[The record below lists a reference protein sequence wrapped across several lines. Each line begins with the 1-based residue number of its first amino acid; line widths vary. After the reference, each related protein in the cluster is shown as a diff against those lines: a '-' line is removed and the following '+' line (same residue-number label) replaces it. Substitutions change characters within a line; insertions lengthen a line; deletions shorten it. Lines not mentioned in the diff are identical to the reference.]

1 MSACPDATR
10 SPPTGGSVE
19 VLTGAVTADGRDG
32 YGARVADTVIRA
44 ARARAREAGARAGV
58 VVRAVAAIDDLE
70 RVREV
75 LDATWPLPGGGTV
88 METNLIR
95 AIEHSGGYVAAAL
108 DPTDPAGPAVG
119 AAVAFLGR
127 HPSSSGGWTTHLH
140 SHAAAVRAG
149 WRDRHV
155 GSALKLHQRAWALE
169 HEVPVITWT
178 FDPLV
183 RRNARFNLVKLGA
196 EVAEYLPDFYG
207 DMTDEMNAGDH
218 SDRLLAW
225 WQVGSVRAERA
236 AAGSLAPYPAPPAGA
251 LRVPLPEDIV
261 ALRSRDP
268 EAALTWRMQVREV
281 MLPALADGYV
291 VGGVDVDGGY
301 VLIPPAA
308 ALEEV
313 PSP

>member
-1 MSACPDATR
+1 MAGVA
-10 SPPTGGSVE
+10 SPGG
-19 VLTGAVTADGRDG
+19 GDG
-32 YGARVADTVIRA
+32 YGAEMADAVIRA

-58 VVRAVAAIDDLE
+58 VVRAVQAIDDLE

-108 DPTDPAGPAVG
+108 DPTDPHGPAVG

-127 HPSSSGGWTTHLH
+127 HPSDGAGWTTHLH

-225 WQVGSVRAERA
+225 WRVGSARAERA
-236 AAGSLAPYPAPPAGA
+236 AAGSLAPYAALPSGA

-268 EAALTWRMQVREV
+268 EAALAWRMQVREV
-281 MLPALADGYV
+281 MVPALADGFV
-291 VGGVDVDGGY
+291 VGSVDVDGAY
-301 VLIPPAA
+301 VLLPPAA
-308 ALEEV
+308 AAQEE
-313 PSP
+313 PSS

>member
-1 MSACPDATR
+1 MADA
-10 SPPTGGSVE
+10 
-19 VLTGAVTADGRDG
+19 VLDS
-32 YGARVADTVIRA
+32 

-58 VVRAVAAIDDLE
+58 VVRAVRAIDDLE

-95 AIEHSGGYVAAAL
+95 ALEHSGGYVAAAL
-108 DPTDPAGPAVG
+108 DPTDPHGPAVG
-119 AAVAFLGR
+119 AAVGFLGR
-127 HPSSSGGWTTHLH
+127 HPGDSGEWTTHLH

-183 RRNARFNLVKLGA
+183 RRNARLNLVKLGA

-207 DMTDEMNAGDH
+207 AMTDEMNAGDH

-225 WQVGSVRAERA
+225 WRVGSPRSQRA
-236 AAGSLAPYPAPPAGA
+236 AAGSLAPYAALPAGA
-251 LRVPLPEDIV
+251 LLVPLPEDIV
-261 ALRSRDP
+261 ALRASDP
-268 EAALTWRMQVREV
+268 EAALAWRLQVREV
-281 MLPALADGYV
+281 MVPALADGFV
-291 VGGVDVDGGY
+291 VDGVDVDGGY
-301 VLIPPAA
+301 VLLPPSAGV
-308 ALEEV
+308 EED